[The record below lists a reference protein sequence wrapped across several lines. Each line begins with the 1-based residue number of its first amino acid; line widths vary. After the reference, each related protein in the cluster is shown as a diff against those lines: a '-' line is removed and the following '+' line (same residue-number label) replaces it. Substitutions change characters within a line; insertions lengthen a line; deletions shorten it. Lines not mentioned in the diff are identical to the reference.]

1 MVRGCYMQSGISIWK
16 SGGSAALTTGTMGG
30 SSAMNAVTRSPLP
43 DPETTQT
50 APLRGV
56 SLTVMRMLVISL
68 IAAIVVFLVGA
79 TLDYVLLHDEH
90 DSRFVVLEVSDALGG
105 LVAGAL
111 MFRLLQYERE
121 RRERLRH
128 KLTVISDMNHHVR
141 NALQV
146 IRYAAYI
153 PSERDQVAHVD
164 EAIERIDWALRE
176 ILPGNLAADRNDR
189 RRAA

>member
-1 MVRGCYMQSGISIWK
+1 MVRGCYIQSGISIWK

-56 SLTVMRMLVISL
+56 SLTVMRMLVMSL

-90 DSRFVVLEVSDALGG
+90 DSRVVVLEVSDALGG

-146 IRYAAYI
+146 ISFHAYSNADKQQI
-153 PSERDQVAHVD
+153 
-164 EAIERIDWALRE
+164 EAIRDSMERIQWALKE
-176 ILPGNLAADRNDR
+176 ILPKL
-189 RRAA
+189 